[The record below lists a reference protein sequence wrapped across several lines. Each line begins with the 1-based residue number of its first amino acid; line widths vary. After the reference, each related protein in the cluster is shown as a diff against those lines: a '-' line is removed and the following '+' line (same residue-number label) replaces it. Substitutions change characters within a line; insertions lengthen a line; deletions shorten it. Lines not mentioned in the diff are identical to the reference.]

1 MAGLADINLNR
12 LVVFVAVVEAGS
24 ITAAAKR
31 LSLAKT
37 MVSSHVQ
44 KLEAELGV
52 GLLVR
57 TTRRMQ
63 LTQAGED
70 FYQSCRQI
78 LNATEA
84 AVAQAA
90 SSSHQIRG
98 RLRLATSLD
107 FASAVIAPLAA
118 ELHLAHPEL
127 QIEILA
133 SDQKV
138 DLVAEGIDLA
148 IRIGRLTDSSHKAA
162 LIGYFEEWLVA
173 PPSLFPQGLPGH
185 PSELEDCPFVGFSV
199 LNNPLYWT
207 FTCRGKSSYSLRFKP
222 SIMANTALAVKA
234 VALAG
239 AGITV
244 QPDLYVASDIAAG
257 RLVRLL
263 PEWKLP
269 GGGIY
274 GVFPARA
281 QRPPKVGLFI
291 EALKSR
297 YAQFISTQQG

>member
-12 LVVFVAVVEAGS
+12 LVVFAAVVEAGS

-31 LSLAKT
+31 LNLAKT
-37 MVSSHVQ
+37 MVSSHMQ

-70 FYQSCRQI
+70 FYRACRQI
-78 LNATEA
+78 LIATEGA
-84 AVAQAA
+84 IAQAA
-90 SSSHQIRG
+90 SGSDQMRG
-98 RLRLATSLD
+98 RLRLATSID
-107 FASAVIAPLAA
+107 FAATVVAPLAA

-133 SDQKV
+133 SDQRV

-173 PPSLFPQGLPGH
+173 PPNLFPQGLPGH
-185 PSELEDCPFVGFSV
+185 PSELEACPFVGLSV

-207 FTCRGKSSYSLRFKP
+207 FTHSGQSSYSLRFKP
-222 SIMANTALAVKA
+222 SIMANTAMAVKA
-234 VALAG
+234 AALAG

-257 RLVRLL
+257 KLVRLL

-274 GVFPARA
+274 GVFPASA

-291 EALKSR
+291 DALKSR
-297 YAQFISTQQG
+297 YAQFISSQRS